1 MGEDDLFDDALAKDN
16 KMKEKERYVNATI
29 ADLDEDNTENS
40 LENIKKEDNV
50 CNDAN
55 YEKTHDKM
63 GNKSVSD
70 PITAHVEITNDPKDL
85 EENKNHENKYKDRAD
100 VYHANLSH
108 NCANIPQP
116 SETSLEQIDDQTPTN
131 NFVIEDED
139 ENINTGSKIDA
150 DNEDAELESS
160 NKHTKDN
167 NEPEISN
174 DPPILNFSGPMSQP
188 AQTLKSVVSATKTK
202 PNLSSLWGWPWN
214 METAK
219 DDDIQD
225 SANQTECEEDVSEEG
240 FSKN

>member
-55 YEKTHDKM
+55 YEKTDDKI

-70 PITAHVEITNDPKDL
+70 SITAHVEITNDPKDL
-85 EENKNHENKYKDRAD
+85 EESKNHENKYKDRAD
-100 VYHANLSH
+100 VDHANLLH

-116 SETSLEQIDDQTPTN
+116 SETSLEQIEDQTPTN

-139 ENINTGSKIDA
+139 ENINTGKGRDKDGHNEEKKEGYEDDLVDDA
-150 DNEDAELESS
+150 LA
-160 NKHTKDN
+160 KDN
-167 NEPEISN
+167 KMEEKERHDKDIIADQDEDNTENSLENITKEDNVCN
-174 DPPILNFSGPMSQP
+174 DANYE
-188 AQTLKSVVSATKTK
+188 KT
-202 PNLSSLWGWPWN
+202 
-214 METAK
+214 
-219 DDDIQD
+219 DDSD
-225 SANQTECEEDVSEEG
+225 SI
-240 FSKN
+240 